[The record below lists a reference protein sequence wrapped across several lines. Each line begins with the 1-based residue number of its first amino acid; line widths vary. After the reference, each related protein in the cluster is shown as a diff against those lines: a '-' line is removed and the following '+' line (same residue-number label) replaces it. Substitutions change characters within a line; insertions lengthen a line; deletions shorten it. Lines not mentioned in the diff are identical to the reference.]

1 MQKIL
6 ADENTT
12 YLFAEKVAKALPSK
26 LIIFLQGDLGVGKT
40 TFVRGLLKG
49 LNFQDKVKSPTFT
62 IVESYATAEH
72 LLFHFDLYRLND
84 PEELDYI
91 GIRDY
96 FLQPAICLIEWPE
109 QGLTF
114 LPSPDMIIA
123 FEVINEQARM
133 INLQAVSKQ
142 GQTLI
147 EQIA

>member
-1 MQKIL
+1 MKKIL
-6 ADENTT
+6 ADEDAT
-12 YLFAEKVAKALPSK
+12 YFFAEKLAKVLPSR
-26 LIIFLQGDLGVGKT
+26 LIIFLQGDLGAGKT

-49 LNFQDKVKSPTFT
+49 LNFQEKVKSPTFT

-123 FEVINEQARM
+123 FEVMDEQTRM
-133 INLQAVSKQ
+133 INLQAVSDQ
-142 GQTLI
+142 GKALI
-147 EQIA
+147 EQLA